1 MNGRRELRSPQRFRV
16 LLSNGEHPL
25 VTKNASTE
33 NVSTN
38 GARLQSDWP
47 WQPGTRVLVQS
58 SLGEF
63 WGRARIV
70 YCHTLPSNTFALGL
84 QFFVR
89 SGSLECRLF
98 ARLMLRWALL
108 CCCPSIC
115 FALTSLQRPLAFS
128 PVRPTFLRTSRTTLG
143 FVTYPASSAWL
154 WLVLGTHCTVVLVS
168 RRPEG

>member
-70 YCHTLPSNTFALGL
+70 YCHTLPANTFALGL

-89 SGSLECRLF
+89 TGEWT
-98 ARLMLRWALL
+98 MQ
-108 CCCPSIC
+108 
-115 FALTSLQRPLAFS
+115 T
-128 PVRPTFLRTSRTTLG
+128 
-143 FVTYPASSAWL
+143 
-154 WLVLGTHCTVVLVS
+154 
-168 RRPEG
+168 